1 MEEKY
6 LTIVKE
12 LLANPS
18 MTRKGLE
25 SKLKLSKDQ
34 IKYAMRQINSEL
46 NENELP
52 SIQRT
57 RTGGFIIDE
66 SVAAFIQT
74 DEEARKDPNLF
85 YSEDERITILALL
98 LFNESL
104 DLSLEYFSYE
114 LKVSKNTILRDLSK
128 LKKKVSVHKIK
139 VVYSRTQGYSLSGKE
154 LFIRDFIKE
163 TLLYVNKMSC
173 GTQLLMKFSG
183 LSPTERSAMEK
194 KMKAI
199 EQKLEIRFTDE
210 QFSQL
215 PYFLLIVLSRITHG
229 RRVNEKTAEEEL
241 DIYQLKEV
249 RLIEQTLGLEQYG
262 RRETVYISLQILTSK
277 IISAEFVNETITKRL
292 RKALTSCIDNF
303 EVKTSIE
310 LKERDQ
316 ILNSLMYHLTPAYYR
331 IRYLINEKNDRYEK
345 EFLENVIAQ
354 YDFLNSIIRDCF
366 RPLEE
371 LLEVPLPD
379 IEIMYISLIFGSK
392 ILPQGK
398 TDYPKMKTAIVIC
411 PKGVTYSQLMLTQLM
426 AIFPEVYFYEPVSH
440 RAFEKSHLKVDIIF
454 SIGHFHPYDHCFVVQ
469 PTMSEEE
476 KQQLRAQV
484 FKKVFGVADR
494 TTIVERIMGEIR
506 EYLPASQMPRIQ
518 NSILEIL
525 GERLPL
531 IKESRP
537 RTNGNK
543 TMRLY
548 EFLSESRLT
557 ILDEV
562 ADYREALRLAGQPLL
577 AEGAVTEGY
586 LQAVIDNHD
595 FEDPYTIL
603 GEEVAI
609 PHALPN
615 EGVNKIGISLL
626 IVRNGF
632 LYSRS
637 QSLKIV
643 FMIAPIDKKQH
654 NQAIIDILTIA
665 ESSETIEKMTSTQ
678 EKQEILTLLKE
689 IVNEERN
696 EL

>member
-6 LTIVKE
+6 LTILKE
-12 LLANPS
+12 LIANPS
-18 MTRKGLE
+18 ITRKGLE
-25 SKLKLSKDQ
+25 HKLHLSKDQ

-128 LKKKVSVHKIK
+128 LKKKLLVHKIK
-139 VVYSRTQGYSLSGKE
+139 VVYSRIQGYSLSGKE

-163 TLLYVNKMSC
+163 TLLYINKMSS
-173 GTQLLMKFSG
+173 GTQLLHKFSG
-183 LSPTERSAMEK
+183 LSQSERSAMEK
-194 KMKAI
+194 NLKMI
-199 EQKLEIRFTDE
+199 EQKLEVRFTDE

-215 PYFLLIVLSRITHG
+215 PYFLLIVFKRISYG
-229 RRVNEKTAEEEL
+229 RRVNEKTSEEEL
-241 DIYQLKEV
+241 DIYQLREV
-249 RLIEQTLGLEQYG
+249 RLIEQTLGLKQYG
-262 RRETVYISLQILTSK
+262 RRETIYISLQILTSK
-277 IISAEFVNETITKRL
+277 IISAEFVNETITQRL
-292 RKALTSCIDNF
+292 RKTLNVCIDNF

-310 LKERDQ
+310 LKERELL
-316 ILNSLMYHLTPAYYR
+316 LNSLMYHLTPAYYR
-331 IRYLINEKNDRYEK
+331 IRYLINEKNDLYEK

-354 YDFLNSIIRDCF
+354 YDFLNSIIKDCF
-366 RPLEE
+366 KPLED
-371 LLEVPLPD
+371 LLEVPLPA
-379 IEIMYISLIFGSK
+379 IEVMYISLIFGSK

-398 TDYPKMKTAIVIC
+398 TDYPKLKTAIVIC
-411 PKGVTYSQLMLTQLM
+411 PKGVTYSQLMLSQLM

-454 SIGHFHPYDHCFVVQ
+454 SIGHFHPYDNCFVVQ
-469 PTMSEEE
+469 AAMTEEE
-476 KQQLRAQV
+476 KRQLRAQV
-484 FKKVFGVADR
+484 FKKVFGVEDR
-494 TTIVERIMGEIR
+494 RNIVERIMGEIR
-506 EYLPASQMPRIQ
+506 EYIPASQTARIQ

-525 GERLPL
+525 GEQLPL
-531 IKESRP
+531 RKETRI
-537 RTNGNK
+537 RTANK
-543 TMRLY
+543 IMGLY
-548 EFLSESRLT
+548 DFLSESRIT
-557 ILDEV
+557 MVDEV
-562 ADYREALRLAGQPLL
+562 TDYKEALRRAGQPLL

-586 LQAVIDNHD
+586 IQAVIDSHD

-609 PHALPN
+609 PHALPS

-626 IVRNGF
+626 IVRKGF
-632 LYSRS
+632 RYS
-637 QSLKIV
+637 QNHSLKIV

-665 ESSETIEKMTSTQ
+665 ESPELIGKMTTTT
-678 EKQEILTLLKE
+678 EKQTILTLLKE
-689 IVNEERN
+689 IVN
-696 EL
+696 

>member
-1 MEEKY
+1 MEERY
-6 LTIVKE
+6 LNIMTE
-12 LLANPS
+12 LIANPS
-18 MTRKGLE
+18 ITRKGLE
-25 SKLKLSKDQ
+25 SKLNLSKDQ

-46 NENELP
+46 KENELP

-98 LFNESL
+98 LFNEAL

-128 LKKKVSVHKIK
+128 LKKKLSVHKIK

-163 TLLYVNKMSC
+163 TLLYVNKMSS
-173 GTQLLMKFSG
+173 GTQLLVKFSG
-183 LSPTERSAMEK
+183 LTRVERLAMEK
-194 KMKAI
+194 KLKAI

-215 PYFLLIVLSRITHG
+215 PYFLLIVFNRISYG
-229 RRVNEKTAEEEL
+229 QLVNEKTSEEEL

-262 RRETVYISLQILTSK
+262 RRETIYISLQILTSK
-277 IISAEFVNETITKRL
+277 IISAEFVNETITNRL
-292 RKALTSCIDNF
+292 REALNVCIDNF

-310 LKERDQ
+310 LKDREL

-331 IRYLINEKNDRYEK
+331 IRYLINEKNDLYEK

-354 YDFLNSIIRDCF
+354 YDFLNTIIEDCF
-366 RPLEE
+366 KPLED

-398 TDYPKMKTAIVIC
+398 TEYPKMKTAIVIC
-411 PKGVTYSQLMLTQLM
+411 PKGVTYSQLMLSQLM
-426 AIFPEVYFYEPVSH
+426 TIFPEVYFYEPVSH

-454 SIGHFHPYDHCFVVQ
+454 SIGHFHPYDNCFVVQ
-469 PTMSEEE
+469 AAMTEEE

-484 FKKVFGVADR
+484 FKNVFGDEDR

-506 EYLPASQMPRIQ
+506 EYIPDAQTVRIE

-525 GERLPL
+525 GERLP
-531 IKESRP
+531 IKNENRI
-537 RTNGNK
+537 RTSGNK
-543 TMRLY
+543 TMGLY
-548 EFLSESRLT
+548 EFLSENKIT

-562 ADYREALRLAGQPLL
+562 ADYREALKIAGQPLL
-577 AEGAVTEGY
+577 AEGAVTESY
-586 LQAVIDNHD
+586 IQAVIDSHD

-609 PHALPN
+609 PHALPS
-615 EGVNKIGISLL
+615 EGVKRIGISLL
-626 IVRNGF
+626 IVRKGF
-632 LYSRS
+632 YYSKS
-637 QSLKIV
+637 HSLKIV

-665 ESSETIEKMTSTQ
+665 ESPVMIEKMTNTN
-678 EKQEILTLLKE
+678 EKQSILKLLKE
-689 IVNEERN
+689 IVN
-696 EL
+696 